1 MESSDDILQRLMSFH
16 PQYIGP
22 ELGRVY
28 RLLESLG
35 NPQEKLPPVIH
46 IAGTN
51 GKGSTLATLRSLFEA
66 SGKTVHA
73 FTSPHLVHYHE
84 RFYIAGASIS
94 EAALIEVLREC
105 EEANK
110 GEEITHFEL
119 TAVAAFHAYT
129 KTPADVLLLE
139 VGLGGTWDATNVI
152 DTPALCIIT
161 PVALDH
167 QQFLGEDIPTIA
179 RDKAGILK
187 PGCPAII
194 GEQCDEALDAIREV
208 ADERRVDLK
217 IFGQDF
223 TVYEE
228 HGRMVYQDEDGLLDL
243 PLPVLLGRHQI
254 SNAGTAIAAV
264 RALPGLVSGPAY
276 EEGLKATRWPARFE
290 RLKDGPLVDLA
301 GANAELWLDGGHNPH
316 CGAALAET
324 VAGLEERNPRPLY
337 LITGMMKRKDAGGF
351 LIAFEGL
358 AKEVLA
364 LDVPDTENIHT
375 ADELADIARSVG
387 LTASPTTSLEQA
399 LKSIAQK
406 EKNPRIL
413 ICGSLY
419 LAGHALR
426 LNGAGINA

>member
-1 MESSDDILQRLMSFH
+1 MTSSDDILARLMSFH

-22 ELGRVY
+22 ELGRVH

-35 NPQEKLPPVIH
+35 NPQKKLPPVVH

-51 GKGSTLATLRSLFEA
+51 GKGSTLATLRGLFEA

-84 RFYIAGASIS
+84 RFYIAGANIAE
-94 EAALIEVLREC
+94 EALVEVLEEC
-105 EEANK
+105 EEANN

-152 DTPALCIIT
+152 DNPALSIIT

-179 RDKAGILK
+179 TDKAGILK
-187 PGCPAII
+187 PGCPAVIA
-194 GEQCDEALDAIREV
+194 EQSDEALDAIRKCAE
-208 ADERRVDLK
+208 EKNVDLK
-217 IFGQDF
+217 VFGHDF

-254 SNAGTAIAAV
+254 SNAGTAIAAL
-264 RALPGLVSGPAY
+264 RALPNLVPEPAY
-276 EEGLKATRWPARFE
+276 EAGLRATTWPARFE
-290 RLKDGPLVDLA
+290 RLKEGTLLDLA
-301 GANAELWLDGGHNPH
+301 GPGAELWLDGGHNPH

-337 LITGMMKRKDAGGF
+337 IITGMMQRKDAGGF
-351 LIAFEGL
+351 LGAFEGL
-358 AKEVLA
+358 AKEVHT
-364 LDVPDTENIHT
+364 LDVPDTESSHT
-375 ADELADIARSVG
+375 ADELADIARAVG

-426 LNGAGINA
+426 LNAQGLKV